1 MTRIDDLVTSRVD
14 VIKIDVEGHELEV
27 AKGWSALFDRSP
39 PSLVLTEYVPSLIAK
54 TSNTTQPLD
63 YLRFFLQRGYT
74 IEGSAGDSIATTE
87 AQLVRWSPR
96 WMNDLVMRRARA
108 RVPQYPTRKLPVE
121 AYPRKRSQQVASTEN
136 R

>member
-1 MTRIDDLVTSRVD
+1 M
-14 VIKIDVEGHELEV
+14 
-27 AKGWSALFDRSP
+27 
-39 PSLVLTEYVPSLIAK
+39 LTEYVPSLIAK

-63 YLRFFLQRGYT
+63 YLRFFLQRGYA

-108 RVPQYPTRKLPVE
+108 RVPQ
-121 AYPRKRSQQVASTEN
+121 
-136 R
+136 

>member
-1 MTRIDDLVTSRVD
+1 M
-14 VIKIDVEGHELEV
+14 
-27 AKGWSALFDRSP
+27 
-39 PSLVLTEYVPSLIAK
+39 LTEYVPSLIAK

-63 YLRFFLQRGYT
+63 YLRFFLQRGYA

-96 WMNDLVMRRARA
+96 WMNDLVMRRA
-108 RVPQYPTRKLPVE
+108 PGYHSSSTRKLPVE